1 MPVLAASDY
10 EHPAEAPPPPP
21 PPPPPPKPGVFVAEA
36 ELTPAQMQD
45 LGEVLPDLMTAAAG
59 CGLKFRV
66 RIEVGG
72 TKTPDGETVAKIN
85 QALGAIPGGLKLA

>member
-1 MPVLAASDY
+1 ML
-10 EHPAEAPPPPP
+10 
-21 PPPPPPKPGVFVAEA
+21 VAEA

-66 RIEVGG
+66 RIEVGSA
-72 TKTPDGETVAKIN
+72 KTPDGETVAKMN
-85 QALGAIPGGLKLA
+85 QVLSDVPGELKLG